1 MPTLLILKLS
11 QSPACLNS
19 TLPQYKSV
27 STTLTALQ
35 TQLLSTSLLLI
46 GTISGKVSG
55 FLIAETNDV
64 RQVQGF
70 LGEYVCSLGPWLL
83 SWAHIGVVS

>member
-35 TQLLSTSLLLI
+35 TRTSLLI